1 MIFGRSASPPR
12 SRKAPDYAI
21 VAELSALHELSALA
35 LVSGE
40 EQLASET
47 AEKITRLFG
56 TRRFA
61 ILTGLPPRQR
71 VVVASGF
78 KAGESPA
85 AALPRSR
92 NDPHRLVLV
101 FNEGKE
107 EQDTLFF
114 EQAQPLDK
122 RLRRL
127 YNVLSSRIEERLA
140 FFRHEAQ
147 RARMERDL
155 RESEARNRAILD
167 AIPDLMFVYDRDGT
181 YLDYHAAKAALL
193 AVSPDQ
199 FLGRNIRDVL
209 PPDAAERLLN
219 GFRLA
224 LESGRPQRVE
234 YSLDLA
240 GEVRAFEA
248 RICPLDDHRLLVMA
262 RDITDLK
269 QAEADR
275 DTLQDKLAQVR
286 KMESIGRLAGGVA
299 HDFNNMLCAI
309 LGHAELAL
317 NVPGSPDPVRDHLD
331 EIRQAGE
338 RSADLT
344 RQLLAFAR
352 KQTVSPRR
360 IDLNQAVEG
369 MLNMLRR
376 LIGESIRLDWQPGP
390 DAGQVRIDP
399 SQLDQILANLCLNA
413 RDAIGDS
420 GTIRIDTAVVSLDAA
435 ATPALEGAAPGE
447 YACLTVRDDGTGM
460 DRDTLARIFEPFF
473 TTKEIGKGTGLGLA
487 TVYGAVR
494 QNNGFIRV
502 DSAPGRGSAFQVF
515 LPRLAPGPG
524 EEKTPPA
531 PPPPPAAAG
540 HQTVLVVEDDP
551 AILQIT
557 ARQLESIGYAVLAAD
572 STESGLR
579 LAQTHDGPIA
589 LLMTDV
595 VMPGMNGF
603 ELAKAVRTVL
613 PNLPCL
619 YMSGY
624 TPADI
629 PDPVASACPG
639 PILQKPFSRD
649 TLANAVRQALMQP
662 A

>member
-1 MIFGRSASPPR
+1 
-12 SRKAPDYAI
+12 
-21 VAELSALHELSALA
+21 
-35 LVSGE
+35 
-40 EQLASET
+40 
-47 AEKITRLFG
+47 
-56 TRRFA
+56 
-61 ILTGLPPRQR
+61 
-71 VVVASGF
+71 
-78 KAGESPA
+78 
-85 AALPRSR
+85 
-92 NDPHRLVLV
+92 
-101 FNEGKE
+101 
-107 EQDTLFF
+107 
-114 EQAQPLDK
+114 
-122 RLRRL
+122 
-127 YNVLSSRIEERLA
+127 
-140 FFRHEAQ
+140 
-147 RARMERDL
+147 
-155 RESEARNRAILD
+155 
-167 AIPDLMFVYDRDGT
+167 
-181 YLDYHAAKAALL
+181 
-193 AVSPDQ
+193 
-199 FLGRNIRDVL
+199 
-209 PPDAAERLLN
+209 
-219 GFRLA
+219 
-224 LESGRPQRVE
+224 
-234 YSLDLA
+234 
-240 GEVRAFEA
+240 
-248 RICPLDDHRLLVMA
+248 
-262 RDITDLK
+262 
-269 QAEADR
+269 
-275 DTLQDKLAQVR
+275 
-286 KMESIGRLAGGVA
+286 
-299 HDFNNMLCAI
+299 MLCAI

-376 LIGESIRLDWQPGP
+376 LIGEPVRLDWRPGP

-399 SQLDQILANLCLNA
+399 SQLDQILVNLCLNA

-420 GTIRIDTAVVSLDAA
+420 GTIRIGTAGTTLDAA

-502 DSAPGRGSAFQVF
+502 DSSPGQGSAFQVF